1 MELED
6 LKRRWEE
13 HDAKLDRS
21 IRLNTRLVQSALLGK
36 ADTSIRW
43 LSRGLTFELL
53 LNLVAP
59 VCLGIFIA
67 NHVGEAR
74 FLLPAVVLHLCAI
87 AVVITLV
94 HQLVAIQRID
104 YSAPIVEIQKRLE
117 SLRVERIRTTIWTLL
132 AAPLLWTPLL
142 IVGLKVLFGVDVYAS
157 LGAGFLGANVL
168 FGLLILALALWVSQR
183 YADRMDRSPLMQRL
197 MRTLSG
203 QSLAKATGFLK
214 ALARFEE
221 EGSQG

>member
-13 HDAKLDRS
+13 NDAKLDRS
-21 IRLNTRLVQSALLGK
+21 IRLNTRLLQSALLGK
-36 ADTSIRW
+36 ADTSTRW

-53 LNLVAP
+53 LNLIAP
-59 VCLGIFIA
+59 VCLGMFIA

-74 FLLPAVVLHLCAI
+74 FLVAAVVLHLCAI
-87 AVVITLV
+87 AVVIALA

-142 IVGLKVLFGVDVYAS
+142 IVGLKGFFGVDAYAS
-157 LGAGFLGANVL
+157 LGAGFLAANVL
-168 FGLLILALALWVSQR
+168 FGLLVLALALWVSR
-183 YADRMDRSPLMQRL
+183 HYADRMGRSPLVQRL
-197 MRTLSG
+197 MRDLSG
-203 QSLAKATGFLK
+203 QSLAKATEFLG